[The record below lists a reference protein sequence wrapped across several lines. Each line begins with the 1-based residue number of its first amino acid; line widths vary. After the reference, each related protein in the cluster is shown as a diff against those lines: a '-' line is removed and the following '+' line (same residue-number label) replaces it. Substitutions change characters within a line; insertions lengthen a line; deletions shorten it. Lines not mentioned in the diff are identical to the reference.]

1 MSEQNPSR
9 AARPGNVVLMVLVA
23 ALAVTY
29 AWVVVRQVADGT
41 VFWPSVLASLVTGLV
56 VGIGSWMLQRRRRAL
71 QQNEPEAAERFRR
84 QTRRWSLILGASGL
98 VLVGLVLVWLVR

>member
-23 ALAVTY
+23 ALAVAY

-41 VFWPSVLASLVTGLV
+41 VFWPSVL
-56 VGIGSWMLQRRRRAL
+56 
-71 QQNEPEAAERFRR
+71 
-84 QTRRWSLILGASGL
+84 GL